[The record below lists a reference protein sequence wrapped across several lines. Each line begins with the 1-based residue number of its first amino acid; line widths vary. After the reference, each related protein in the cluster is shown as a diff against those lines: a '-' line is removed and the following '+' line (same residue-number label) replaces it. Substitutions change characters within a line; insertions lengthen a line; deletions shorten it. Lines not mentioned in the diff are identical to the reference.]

1 LAFPPL
7 EFWSRLGVDIPGG
20 FGGVGVVAPRL
31 VPDPS
36 NDFDPVS
43 VPDAEPVVEP
53 KPAER
58 GGDPRP
64 LKRVAEIPFDS
75 LVEI

>member
-1 LAFPPL
+1 M
-7 EFWSRLGVDIPGG
+7 
-20 FGGVGVVAPRL
+20 GVVAPRL

-75 LVEI
+75 LVET